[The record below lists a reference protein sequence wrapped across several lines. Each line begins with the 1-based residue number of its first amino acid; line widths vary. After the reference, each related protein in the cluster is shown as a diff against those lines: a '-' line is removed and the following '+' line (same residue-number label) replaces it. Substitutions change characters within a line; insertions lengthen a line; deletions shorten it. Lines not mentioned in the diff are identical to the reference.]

1 MSLHPQPLAEIPL
14 DTIRVAQSAFPKGN
28 IYLRMRDELGVFYED
43 KSFRHLFSPQGQP
56 AYTPWRLALI
66 TIMQFME
73 GLTDRQAADAVRS
86 RIDWKYALG
95 LELTDSGFDFS
106 VLSEFRDRLIDGEV
120 EQQLFEG
127 LLNRFREKG
136 LLKAPQ
142 KQRTDSTHI
151 VAAIRTL
158 SRLENI
164 GETLCSALNTI
175 AAVAPDW
182 LQKIIPDPNWYERY
196 GQRIQESRLP
206 SSKEKRKIL
215 AVQMGA
221 DGIHLLDA
229 IFSESAPLW
238 LRKIEAVEILRQ
250 VWIQQFYFQL
260 GSLRWREPSNCPPPA
275 ILINSPYDPDAR
287 RGNKRTREWTGYKIH
302 LSETCDEDAPHLI
315 TYVETMA
322 STTKDHQVMENLHQT
337 LKSQELLPEKHLV
350 DAGYIDTELLVS
362 FAKSDCQSCPV
373 RSDCTK
379 AKGGFRT
386 LTLRSRKFYQALV
399 AARER
404 QSTSSF
410 KKEYAARAGVES
422 TISQGTRGFGLRR
435 CRYRGFPKTRLQHI
449 ITAAA
454 INLVRVWE
462 WWTGA
467 NVFGSRVSRFATLDP
482 QIN

>member
-1 MSLHPQPLAEIPL
+1 
-14 DTIRVAQSAFPKGN
+14 
-28 IYLRMRDELGVFYED
+28 
-43 KSFRHLFSPQGQP
+43 
-56 AYTPWRLALI
+56 
-66 TIMQFME
+66 
-73 GLTDRQAADAVRS
+73 
-86 RIDWKYALG
+86 
-95 LELTDSGFDFS
+95 
-106 VLSEFRDRLIDGEV
+106 VLSEFRDRLIEGNT
-120 EQQLFEG
+120 EQELFEG
-127 LLNRFREKG
+127 LLNCLREKG
-136 LLKAPQ
+136 LLKAPH

-158 SRLENI
+158 GRLENI
-164 GETLCSALNTI
+164 GETLCYALNTI

-182 LQKIIPDPNWYERY
+182 LPKIVPDSNWYERY

-206 SSKEKRKIL
+206 SSKEKRKTL
-215 AVQMGA
+215 AHQMGA
-221 DGIHLLDA
+221 DGIYLLDA

-250 VWIQQFYFQL
+250 VWIQQFYFEL
-260 GSLRWREPSNCPPPA
+260 GSIRWRESSNCPPPA

-287 RGNKRTREWTGYKIH
+287 RGNKRTRQWTGYKIH

-350 DAGYIDTELLVS
+350 DAGYIDTELLVTSAENFQVDLIGPAPSDSHWQARAGKGFALADFHIDWDQEVVRCPKGQRSRTWKPKLDLYQQEVIVVS
-362 FAKSDCQSCPV
+362 FSKSDCQCCPV

-379 AKGGFRT
+379 AKVGFRT
-386 LTLRSRKFYQALV
+386 LTLRSRKFYQTLV

-404 QSTSSF
+404 QSTPSF
-410 KKEYAARAGVES
+410 KKEYAARAGVEG
-422 TISQGTRGFGLRR
+422 TISQATRAFGLRR

-467 NVFGSRVSRFATLDP
+467 NVFGRRLSRFATLDP
-482 QIN
+482 NIN